1 MISQMNDR
9 TIRVVARIAARPDK
23 IAELQAVLIGMVE
36 PTRKE
41 KGCIS
46 YVMHQN
52 TASACDFVCIEE
64 WESHAALD
72 AHLKAPHMQEAFA
85 KAGPLVAGA
94 PEISTYTVI
103 E

>member
-1 MISQMNDR
+1 MNEK

-23 IAELQAVLIGMVE
+23 IAELKAVLIDLVE

-41 KGCIS
+41 VGCIS

-52 TASACDFVCIEE
+52 TANACDFVCIEE
-64 WESHAALD
+64 WETHSALEV
-72 AHLKAPHMQEAFA
+72 HLKAPHLQEAFA

-94 PEISTYTVI
+94 PEINTYSVI
-103 E
+103 K